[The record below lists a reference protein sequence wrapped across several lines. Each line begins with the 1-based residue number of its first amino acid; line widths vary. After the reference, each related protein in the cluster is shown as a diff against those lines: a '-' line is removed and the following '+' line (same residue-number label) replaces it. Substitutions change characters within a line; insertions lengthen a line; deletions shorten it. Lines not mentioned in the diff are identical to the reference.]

1 MAALLDCSQ
10 QDVADFVIAARELVG
25 DSFAGM
31 EAPAIPPFGL
41 IPPTQRAEDERHSE
55 PSKEG
60 DEPCD

>member
-10 QDVADFVIAARELVG
+10 QDVADFVIAAHELVG
-25 DSFAGM
+25 DSLAGL

-41 IPPTQRAEDERHSE
+41 IPPTERVENEPHSE
-55 PSKEG
+55 PGKEG